1 MDMDVVPPPQ
11 PDLTPLAQVA
21 PSLQPS
27 KRWPVLF
34 VGHGSPVNVIEHNVW
49 HLTWRDLG
57 AELLQ
62 RYGRPQLILCISA
75 HWLTR
80 AGWSVTGAAMPPTVH
95 DFSGFPPEL
104 YEVQYPAAGAPL
116 CAQELVAWLRQSCP
130 EQKQVHIDPER
141 GLDHGAWG
149 VLQPMFPQADI
160 PVLQLSMDYTASMQE
175 HWALG
180 QQLTALRDQGVLI
193 VASGNIVHNL
203 QTRRYGTGINATYR
217 WALQFDDRVSNLIL
231 SGQMEPLTQCA
242 QWGEITELCHPTPE
256 HFWPLLYAAATVQPG
271 DTPRFFNAGFQMASI
286 SMRSVLWEAGA

>member
-1 MDMDVVPPPQ
+1 MEQ
-11 PDLTPLAQVA
+11 ESTLAQA
-21 PSLQPS
+21 LPSLQPS
-27 KRWPVLF
+27 QRWPVLF

-62 RYGRPQLILCISA
+62 RYGRPQLILCVSA

-80 AGWSVTGAAMPPTVH
+80 AGWSVTGAAQPATVY

-104 YEVQYPAAGAPL
+104 YQVQYPAPGAPQV
-116 CAQELVAWLRQSCP
+116 ARELAAWLRAPRQ
-130 EQKQVHIDPER
+130 QKTPALTVDAER

-180 QQLTALRDQGVLI
+180 QQLAALRDQGVLI

-203 QTRRYGTGINATYR
+203 PTRRYGTGINATYR

-231 SGQMEPLTQCA
+231 SGQLEPLTQFA
-242 QWGEITELCHPTPE
+242 QWGEITELCHPTAE
-256 HFWPLLYAAATVQPG
+256 HFWPLLYAAASVQPG

-286 SMRSVLWEAGA
+286 SMRSVLWEAVA